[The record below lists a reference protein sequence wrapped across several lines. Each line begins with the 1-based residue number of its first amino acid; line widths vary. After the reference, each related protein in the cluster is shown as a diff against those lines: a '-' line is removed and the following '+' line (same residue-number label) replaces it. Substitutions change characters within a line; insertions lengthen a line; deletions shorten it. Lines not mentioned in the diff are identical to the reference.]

1 MEKPL
6 PYWINPYRTEFK
18 VTILDVQKGNE
29 GRVEI
34 SIDKPVVRPAGGGQ
48 AGDRGV
54 LITKSNRIQFVDT
67 RLDGE
72 STIVLANQSP
82 AKNQKA
88 TLVVDW
94 DWRYSMMKNHTAE
107 HLFVSQLL
115 PRLSGISISELWIDG
130 EKANLTLQGAKIEEQ
145 DLLGAEKRVQK
156 LIEREIKVITELVSS
171 KEVDE
176 TVRARKGALGKH
188 KMLRIVSI
196 GNQDESAC
204 SGMHVR
210 NTKEIRVFKIVD
222 YSLSNDTA
230 EVKFLTNLSA
240 VEVLAETYN
249 LALQRKHSIP
259 FEMEQL
265 GHILDKYSILQ
276 SDHEKMLEKI
286 KSGVEKLVQS
296 HVVGNV
302 TIYHDSLPGFDTK
315 ALQEAALNLTPNEP
329 ALVLLFSPGDTSYV
343 VVRSVGL
350 EEARFY
356 VGEVVDSLGGK
367 GGGRGDIYTGG
378 FRLVKDPEQLYQKL
392 LTKVEETI

>member
-67 RLDGE
+67 RSNGE
-72 STIVLANQSP
+72 STMVLADQSL

-107 HLFVSQLL
+107 HLFVSQVL
-115 PRLSGISISELWIDG
+115 PRLRGITISELWIDG
-130 EKANLTLQGAKIEEQ
+130 EKANLKLQGAKIEEQ

-176 TVRARKGALGKH
+176 TVRAKNGALGKH
-188 KMLRIVSI
+188 NMLRIVSI

-210 NTKEIRVFKIVD
+210 NTKEIGVFKIVD

-286 KSGVEKLVQS
+286 KSGVEKFVQS

-315 ALQEAALNLTPNEP
+315 ALQEAALNLTPSEP
-329 ALVLLFSPGDTSYV
+329 AIVLLFSPGDTSYL

-356 VGEVVDSLGGK
+356 VGEVVDSLGGN

-378 FRLVKDPEQLYQKL
+378 FRLVEDPEQLYQEL